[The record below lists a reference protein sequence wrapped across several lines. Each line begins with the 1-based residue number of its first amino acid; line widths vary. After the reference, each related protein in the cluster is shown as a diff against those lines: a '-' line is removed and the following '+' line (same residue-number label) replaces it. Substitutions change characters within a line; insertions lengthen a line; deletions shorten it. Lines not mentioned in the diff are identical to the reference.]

1 MKTKSKVFTAES
13 PLSLLTS
20 MQIAR
25 FIALVPF
32 LACATRTVLPAKQ
45 PTIAEAENKQEA
57 SFKLPN
63 FWGASLPPN
72 FLIPKR
78 ACLKRGWGC
87 RTCKGRGEQRRG
99 GWGIDSLCIKSL
111 PVPIV
116 WGISLPLPSS
126 QSPQSECNATASPLD
141 RYIKEGSGVE
151 WGGGRREGQDV
162 NSIKIRFIAAPFQ
175 IGFPFPFERTTTTL
189 VEAPKIRA
197 KKVGYIGGW
206 GMH

>member
-1 MKTKSKVFTAES
+1 
-13 PLSLLTS
+13 

-78 ACLKRGWGC
+78 ACLKRGRDGVVE
-87 RTCKGRGEQRRG
+87 RVRGAQRRE
-99 GWGIDSLCIKSL
+99 D
-111 PVPIV
+111 
-116 WGISLPLPSS
+116 
-126 QSPQSECNATASPLD
+126 E
-141 RYIKEGSGVE
+141 EGE
-151 WGGGRREGQDV
+151 
-162 NSIKIRFIAAPFQ
+162 SIHFA
-175 IGFPFPFERTTTTL
+175 
-189 VEAPKIRA
+189 
-197 KKVGYIGGW
+197 
-206 GMH
+206 